1 LGLIIIGTQLDGN
14 PDYLGPAITFAL
26 LDFILPLVLAVEV
39 GRKVNRHAGNPRPR
53 DIAQP

>member
-26 LDFILPLVLAVEV
+26 LDFVLPLVLAIEV
-39 GRKVNRHAGNPRPR
+39 GRKV
-53 DIAQP
+53 QPANKDPATS